1 MVDYVKKDQSN
12 ARPRFFVC
20 HKDPNNVLAGLRS
33 SHPFLLG
40 FGCKTYLYHLTLLR

>member
-20 HKDPNNVLAGLRS
+20 HKDPNNGPSWSEKFTSILAGLWV
-33 SHPFLLG
+33 
-40 FGCKTYLYHLTLLR
+40 